1 MAGLFRSPLN
11 KMVVIFILLSI
22 CMMTESRFV
31 WDFGSYCL
39 NYCAKTRFEF
49 TAVSVCSCQWI
60 SANYR
65 RSMLNPIL
73 NNDNDDSFK
82 TE

>member
-1 MAGLFRSPLN
+1 MCEMSEN
-11 KMVVIFILLSI
+11 
-22 CMMTESRFV
+22 RFV

-39 NYCAKTRFEF
+39 NYCTKTKFEL

-65 RSMLNPIL
+65 RSIHETIV
-73 NNDNDDSFK
+73 NNQPFK
-82 TE
+82 IK